1 MDKYGFKFN
10 PYYRFVANT
19 IIEGEPLTLVFHVDD
34 VKAIHKDTKAVENLN
49 SGLNLCKDIQI
60 LEMLSQR

>member
-1 MDKYGFKFN
+1 M
-10 PYYRFVANT
+10 ANT